1 MKKSKTKIFRPTTS
15 KSGVFLLELVLVILF
30 FSIASTVC
38 IEMFV
43 KSYTISNDST
53 YLNTSVQIAE
63 NIAETFKAENDL
75 ITHSFSETYYY
86 SDDLKQVS
94 KVNSTYIAVVDYSSD
109 NSMNHANIS
118 VFANETNY
126 FTLPVNK
133 YIPNGKLISSTE
145 TGGNNP

>member
-1 MKKSKTKIFRPTTS
+1 MKENKTKIFRPTTS

-43 KSYTISNDST
+43 KSYAISNNST
-53 YLNTSVQIAE
+53 HLNTSVQIAE

-75 ITHSFSETYYY
+75 ITHSFTETYYY
-86 SDDLKQVS
+86 SADIKQVS
-94 KVNSTYIAVVDYSSD
+94 KENSTYIAVVDYSSD
-109 NSMNHANIS
+109 NHMNFANIN
-118 VFANETNY
+118 VFANDTNY
-126 FTLPVNK
+126 FTLSVDK
-133 YIPNGKLISSTE
+133 YISNGELLSSSE